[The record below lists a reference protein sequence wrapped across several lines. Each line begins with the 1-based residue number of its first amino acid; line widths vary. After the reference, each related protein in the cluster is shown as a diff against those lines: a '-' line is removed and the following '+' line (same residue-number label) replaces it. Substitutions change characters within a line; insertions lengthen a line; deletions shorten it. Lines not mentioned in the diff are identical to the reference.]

1 VSKLFKPEV
10 LQIWIKKMSDEKNI
24 EMIILLSL
32 LNQWLSPF
40 LSEASDYGV
49 NSYSAEVEYFRG
61 LARWLEQQ
69 YCYIYITYSALVREC
84 TCGKKCL
91 RTQMYDLTSLHAA
104 VALMRDFVGCPGEHR
119 K

>member
-1 VSKLFKPEV
+1 VSKLFQPEV

-61 LARWLEQQ
+61 LARWLGQQ
-69 YCYIYITYSALVREC
+69 YCYIYYVFCFVREC

-91 RTQMYDLTSLHAA
+91 RTRMYDLTSLHVA
-104 VALMRDFVGCPGEHR
+104 VALMQDVVGCPGEHR